1 MLKGKLRERKR
12 RKKMMMMID
21 KWVYANESNRKIGK
35 T

>member
-1 MLKGKLRERKR
+1 MLKEKLRERKR
-12 RKKMMMMID
+12 REKMMMID